1 MENFYARLSV
11 SKEASEKEIRQA
23 YRKKAR
29 QLHPDLNPGNAEAED
44 EFKRINEAYEVL
56 SDPDKRKSYDKYG
69 DNWRYADQ
77 LDQAQANGQG
87 FHSRRYSYGYGDGD
101 SGFNFSSIP
110 TSDFFADV
118 FSGMGDL
125 GTSAARYSAELTLEE
140 AFAGTVRLVETATGR
155 SGQPRKLEV
164 KIPPGVDTGSKVRIP
179 VGNNRGQQIYL
190 HVTVKDHPRFRRS
203 GADLTAEVEVP
214 MSDAVLGGEAPV
226 QTMTGQVMLAIPAET
241 QNGQTFRLAGQ
252 GMPHLKDSNK
262 RGDLLATTKVV
273 LPKGLT
279 EEERDLFRQIR
290 ELRYAKEK
298 RS

>member
-1 MENFYARLSV
+1 MENFYARLGV

-44 EFKRINEAYEVL
+44 EFKKTNEAYEVL

-77 LDQAQANGQG
+77 LEQAQGDGQG
-87 FHSRRYSYGYGDGD
+87 FHRRRHSYGDGD
-101 SGFNFSSIP
+101 SEFGFSSIP

-118 FSGMGDL
+118 FSGMGDPRI
-125 GTSAARYSAELTLEE
+125 SPSRYSAELTLEE
-140 AFAGTVRLVETATGR
+140 AFSGTVRLVETSSGR
-155 SGQPRKLEV
+155 SGGPRKLEV
-164 KIPPGVDTGSKVRIP
+164 KIPPGVDTGSRIRIP
-179 VGNNRGQQIYL
+179 AGNNRGQQIYL
-190 HVTVKDHPRFRRS
+190 HVAVKDHPRFRRS
-203 GADLTAEVEVP
+203 GADLTTEVEVP
-214 MSDAVLGGEAPV
+214 LSDAVLGGEAPV
-226 QTMTGQVMLAIPAET
+226 RTMTGQVMLAIPPET

-252 GMPHLKDSNK
+252 GMPQLKDSNK
-262 RGDLLATTKVV
+262 RGDLLVTAKVA

-290 ELRYAKEK
+290 ELRYAREK
-298 RS
+298 RA